1 MSVEEKLEGKDIQME
16 EKHEEGKGRQVE
28 HRTSQE
34 ARRTSVKRTWV
45 HRGRLGMEDGPQGRG
60 EGQVLGWFSAS
71 SLDTS
76 L

>member
-34 ARRTSVKRTWV
+34 ARRTSVKRT
-45 HRGRLGMEDGPQGRG
+45 EDAWAWKTGPKG
-60 EGQVLGWFSAS
+60 EVKVRS
-71 SLDTS
+71 
-76 L
+76 